1 MCCSLAGL
9 SLADRRAS
17 SDAEA
22 ENLPLGVM
30 LLMTA
35 VFADA
40 LVPNLQEKCLKE
52 LKYPVGRMIVY
63 SNAGCAALVLLYCS
77 ATGELSMA
85 LKWCASNTEGSAF
98 LFLQACT
105 SYMGLRC
112 YLVVVKEL
120 SGVAGVVTTSLR
132 KVVTLILSFL
142 LFEKPF
148 TQGHAWSFVV
158 LFAGVGLATYAR
170 QVK

>member
-1 MCCSLAGL
+1 
-9 SLADRRAS
+9 
-17 SDAEA
+17 
-22 ENLPLGVM
+22 
-30 LLMTA
+30 
-35 VFADA
+35 
-40 LVPNLQEKCLKE
+40 
-52 LKYPVGRMIVY
+52 
-63 SNAGCAALVLLYCS
+63 
-77 ATGELSMA
+77 
-85 LKWCASNTEGSAF
+85 
-98 LFLQACT
+98 
-105 SYMGLRC
+105 MGLRC

-148 TQGHAWSFVV
+148 TAGHAWSFAV

>member
-1 MCCSLAGL
+1 M
-9 SLADRRAS
+9 RR
-17 SDAEA
+17 
-22 ENLPLGVM
+22 PRICLGVM
-30 LLMTA
+30 LLMTAA

-77 ATGELSMA
+77 DTVSCKHGFEMVCFQYGGQRVLVLAGLHV
-85 LKWCASNTEGSAF
+85 L
-98 LFLQACT
+98 
-105 SYMGLRC
+105 YGLRC

-142 LFEKPF
+142 LAREVLYSKARAGPSLYYSRAS
-148 TQGHAWSFVV
+148 AWRRI
-158 LFAGVGLATYAR
+158 AR